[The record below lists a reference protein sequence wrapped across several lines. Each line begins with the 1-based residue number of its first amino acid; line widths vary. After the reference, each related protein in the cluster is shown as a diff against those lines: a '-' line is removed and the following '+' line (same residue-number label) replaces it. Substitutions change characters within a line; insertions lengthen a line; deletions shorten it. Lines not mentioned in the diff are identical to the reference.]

1 MRSLPT
7 IALALAL
14 SLPAVAAFAQP
25 TRIRGT
31 IASLNGQTLVVNAR
45 NGQPVTVM
53 LADKL
58 TVTSSTT
65 TSLTEVHPGSFIG
78 TTAIPQPDGTMK
90 ALEVHV
96 FPESMR
102 GTGEGFRPWDLGA
115 QSTMTNGTVGQIEGS
130 DGRSLTVKYK
140 EGEKKVTVPPDVP
153 VVALEIGSR
162 DELTPGAHVFIIAN
176 KAADGTVTTGR
187 VTVGKNGLEPPM

>member
-14 SLPAVAAFAQP
+14 ALSAIPAFAQP

-31 IASLNGQTLVVNAR
+31 IASLDGQTLVVNAR
-45 NGQPVTVM
+45 NGQKVTVT

-58 TVTSSTT
+58 MVTTSGTT
-65 TSLTEVHPGSFIG
+65 TLAEVHPGSFIG
-78 TTAIPQPDGTMK
+78 TTAVPQADGTMK

-102 GTGEGFRPWDLGA
+102 GTGEGFRPWDLGP

-140 EGEKKVTVPPDVP
+140 EGEKTVTVPPDVP
-153 VVALEIGSR
+153 VVALELGTR
-162 DELTPGAHVFIIAN
+162 AELTPGAHVFIIAN
-176 KAADGTVTTGR
+176 KAADGTVSAAR